1 MNRLTISLT
10 TLAMPLLLLFL
21 LLSASPAPAASP
33 KVAAATG
40 WAAAL
45 ARAAGAENV
54 LIIAPEALQHP
65 PDYDPKPSDLLRL
78 KDADF
83 IILGG
88 FEGFAQRLRDAAGSQ
103 ARLEEAHLENSPE
116 VIHKE
121 VLRLGELF
129 GTRDRAEQFLLEFD
143 AEYAK
148 LSTALREHFA
158 THRKR
163 AVAQVFMTMWADFAG
178 LELAGTFG
186 PGPLQ
191 PGELLRLSAQEPDI
205 ILDNAHMPAGAPIA
219 EATGA
224 DLIQLIN
231 FPKPGMDL
239 LDVFRENARVLMEA
253 HQPRVNY
260 KPVSYGSQIEND
272 PT

>member
-1 MNRLTISLT
+1 MNRRTIFITSLV
-10 TLAMPLLLLFL
+10 MPLLLLSIFL
-21 LLSASPAPAASP
+21 LWAPPAPAASP
-33 KVAAATG
+33 TVAAATG

-54 LIIAPEALQHP
+54 LVIAPEALQHP

-103 ARLEEAHLENSPE
+103 ARLVEARMENSPE
-116 VIHKE
+116 VIHNE
-121 VLRLGELF
+121 VLRLGEFF
-129 GTRDRAEQFLLEFD
+129 GTQDKAEQFLLEFD

-148 LSTALREHFA
+148 LSTALRKHFA
-158 THRKR
+158 PRGKR
-163 AVAQVFMTMWADFAG
+163 AVSQVFMTMWTDFAG
-178 LELAGTFG
+178 LELVGAFG

-205 ILDNAHMPAGAPIA
+205 ILDNAHMPAGAPIG
-219 EATGA
+219 EAA
-224 DLIQLIN
+224 NAVLVRLIN
-231 FPKPGMDL
+231 FPAPGMDL
-239 LDVFRENARVLMEA
+239 LDVFRENARVLMG
-253 HQPRVNY
+253 V
-260 KPVSYGSQIEND
+260 KP
-272 PT
+272 